1 MLLLLVLLAC
11 TPDPMERH
19 GPDGLPDDSR
29 PGDSEPD
36 ADADS
41 DSDSDSD
48 ADADTDADTDTGPC
62 PGDMAQVAG
71 ACMDRYEAPN
81 RAGALPLVMYSFDEA
96 EDWCQARD
104 KRLCTD
110 AEWLEAC
117 EGAEAWSYPYGEDHL
132 PGVCNDEESWRVY
145 SQHALNH
152 WPADAAEPGIE
163 SLEELLARARSLGT
177 GAVAAEEVESLYQ
190 GEGGGENPGCAGSAG
205 VFDLV
210 GNVEEWT
217 RRADGGSHAFHGNLK
232 GRYWA
237 ESRTCQSNLT
247 SHGDGFRFYE
257 IGFRCCRDAPARAG
271 APPAP

>member
-117 EGAEAWSYPYGEDHL
+117 EGAQAWSYPYGDTHQ
-132 PGVCNDEESWRVY
+132 PGVCNDEETWLVY

-152 WPADAAEPGIE
+152 WPSDAAEPDIE
-163 SLEELLARARSLGT
+163 SLEELLTRARGLGS
-177 GAVAAEEVESLYQ
+177 GGVAADEVEGLYQ
-190 GEGGGENPGCAGSAG
+190 GEAGGENPGCVGDAG
-205 VFDLV
+205 VYDLV

-237 ESRTCQSNLT
+237 ESRSCQSNVT
-247 SHGDGFRFYE
+247 THGDGFRFYE
-257 IGFRCCRDAPARAG
+257 IGFRCCRDDRRPAG